1 MTKITVLAHVEL
13 CPDGAVIEAKPGE
26 TLCQTFNKN
35 GVDIDHA
42 CGMVCACSTCH
53 VIIREGQGSLEPAD
67 EYEED
72 MLDRAWGLEPNSR
85 LACQVEIADTP
96 LVIEIPL
103 YSVNHSKEANH

>member
-1 MTKITVLAHVEL
+1 MTKITVLTHIEL
-13 CPDGAVIEAKPGE
+13 CPDGAVMEAKPGE
-26 TLCQTFNKN
+26 TLCQTLNKN

-85 LACQVEIADTP
+85 LSCQVIIDGQDLT
-96 LVIEIPL
+96 IEIPK
-103 YSVNHSKEANH
+103 YTINHASENH